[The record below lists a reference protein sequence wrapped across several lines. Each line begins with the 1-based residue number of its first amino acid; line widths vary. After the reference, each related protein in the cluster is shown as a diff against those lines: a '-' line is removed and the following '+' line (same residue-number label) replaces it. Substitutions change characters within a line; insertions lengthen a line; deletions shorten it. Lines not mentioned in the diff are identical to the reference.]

1 MKLFTD
7 VMSLKQNVVELLSSK
22 EKLNKK
28 IVLLTQEREE
38 QSARLSSIEEVLR
51 KTVENKDKIV
61 EEINEVDKS

>member
-1 MKLFTD
+1 
-7 VMSLKQNVVELLSSK
+7 MSLKQNVVELLSSK

-38 QSARLSSIEEVLR
+38 QSARLSGIEEELR